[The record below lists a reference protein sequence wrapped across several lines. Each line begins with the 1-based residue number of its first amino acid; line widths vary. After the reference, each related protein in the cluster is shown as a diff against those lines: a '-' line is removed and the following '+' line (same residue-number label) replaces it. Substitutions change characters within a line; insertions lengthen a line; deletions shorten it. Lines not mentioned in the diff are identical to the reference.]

1 MARVIGRIARLAD
14 NAQCTSCRACEISG
28 WFQHHRSHGAKE
40 IIERA
45 WMGLALWV
53 CKLEREK
60 ERMENANTLGEFVEH
75 PMNLALTAYHR
86 LASVH
91 PIGHQCDADPA
102 IDALYISDSDQR

>member
-1 MARVIGRIARLAD
+1 LDASLASPITPNPRLATLAKSVD
-14 NAQCTSCRACEISG
+14 GFSITGPMAQKKYSSVLG
-28 WFQHHRSHGAKE
+28 WDSPFDG
-40 IIERA
+40 
-45 WMGLALWV
+45 V

-60 ERMENANTLGEFVEH
+60 ERMENANTLGEFVEY